1 MDTTHAKQAA
11 LPHADVLLVDDEQS
25 MRQFLS
31 MLLKKEGLEVE
42 QATHGDEA
50 IALLNQGRR
59 YKLIL
64 TDLKMPGSSGLDV
77 LQRAKALD
85 PACQVVIMT
94 AFATAETALEA
105 IRQGAYDY
113 MIKPFKLDQAQVI
126 IRRALE
132 KHSLLSENLYLKEAL
147 GERRGMGAIIGKSE
161 AMLRVFE
168 LVKRVA
174 PTQTIVLI
182 TGESGT
188 GKELAAQAIHQHS
201 LVADG
206 PFLPINCGAI
216 PEHLIESE
224 LFGHKKGS
232 FTGAISDKKGLF
244 ESAEHG
250 TVFLDEIGEL
260 PLNTQVQFLRVLQ
273 SKVVR
278 PVGSSQELAVNC
290 RVIAATNRDL
300 RKEVQEGRFR
310 EDLYYRLNVIP
321 IELPP
326 LRAREGD
333 VKLLLEYYMRKYSD
347 QLGRNIEGI
356 EADAMRVLLNYS
368 YPGNIRELQNIMERA
383 VTLETRPMIG
393 VNVLPYH
400 MQNETITRVAED
412 MEIPDEGIELE
423 VMVEQLERTM
433 IRKALERTKGVKKE
447 AAKVLGITFRSLRYR
462 LDKYGMND
470 GED

>member
-1 MDTTHAKQAA
+1 MSKT
-11 LPHADVLLVDDEQS
+11 PHQSNPVLIVDDELS

-31 MLLKKEGLEVE
+31 ILLKKEGHEVE
-42 QATHGDEA
+42 QAASGDEA
-50 IALLNQGRR
+50 ITLLESGRR
-59 YKLIL
+59 YSLVL
-64 TDLKMPGSSGLDV
+64 TDLKMPGRSGLEV

-105 IRQGAYDY
+105 IREGAYDY
-113 MIKPFKLDQAQVI
+113 MIKPFKLEQAQAV

-132 KHSLLSENLYLKEAL
+132 KHALLHENLYLKEAL
-147 GERRGMGAIIGKSE
+147 GERRGVGAMIGRSE
-161 AMLRVFE
+161 SMTRVFE
-168 LVKRVA
+168 LIKRVA
-174 PTQTIVLI
+174 PTHTIILI

-188 GKELAAQAIHQHS
+188 GKELAAQAIHQQS
-201 LVADG
+201 QVAQG

-232 FTGAISDKKGLF
+232 FTGALADKKGLF
-244 ESAEHG
+244 EAAEGG

-260 PLNTQVQFLRVLQ
+260 PLNAQVQFLRVLQ
-273 SKVVR
+273 AKTVR
-278 PVGSSQELAVNC
+278 PVGSSQEVAINC

-300 RKEVQEGRFR
+300 RTEVQEGRFR
-310 EDLYYRLNVIP
+310 EDLYYRLNIIP

-326 LRAREGD
+326 LRDREGD
-333 VKLLLEYYMRKYSD
+333 VQLLLEHYMRKYSE
-347 QLGRNIEGI
+347 QLGREIEGI
-356 EADAMRVLLNYS
+356 QADALRVLLNYS

-383 VTLETRPMIG
+383 VTLETRQMIG
-393 VNVLPYH
+393 RGVLPYH
-400 MQNETITRVAED
+400 LQNETLTRVAED
-412 MEIPDEGIELE
+412 MEIPDAGIELE
-423 VMVEQLERTM
+423 VMVEQLERTL
-433 IRKALERTKGVKKE
+433 IRKALERTNGVKKE
-447 AAKVLGITFRSLRYR
+447 AAKILGISFRSLRYR